1 MDSNDSSS
9 PFWHGYLDTKL
20 DDSIW
25 GLKSGK
31 SKIEVDFDAP
41 YMESSAKVIEYNIDY
56 MENVILK

>member
-1 MDSNDSSS
+1 
-9 PFWHGYLDTKL
+9 
-20 DDSIW
+20 
-25 GLKSGK
+25 LKNGK